1 MNVID
6 LTQDIISIENYET
19 LYVNDKYGGHFNSR
33 GNKFVSE
40 KISNFIKKNL

>member
-19 LYVNDKYGGHFNSR
+19 LYVNDKYEVTLTQRVINLYQ
-33 GNKFVSE
+33 
-40 KISNFIKKNL
+40 KN